1 MPSRQQLEI
10 EFEELLNR
18 HSLTINKICWVYS
31 EYNRFYFD
39 ELRSRCV
46 IDLWREFSR
55 FGTSRFRGESS
66 EATWV
71 YQIVLHAAA
80 RYFRNPHN
88 LQFPS
93 LKEQTAPSIASE
105 DFDAMAMIE
114 DLTLQLNNTDRLL
127 LMHYL
132 DNHSYSTIAEQD
144 NISEASAR
152 KRMSRLLSKIRS
164 LITTPPSPREKG
176 KPSSSPLNEK
186 SSNP

>member
-80 RYFRNPHN
+80 RYFRNPRN

-176 KPSSSPLNEK
+176 KPSSSPHNEK

>member
-55 FGTSRFRGESS
+55 FRGESS

-88 LQFPS
+88 LHLPHP
-93 LKEQTAPSIASE
+93 KE
-105 DFDAMAMIE
+105 
-114 DLTLQLNNTDRLL
+114 
-127 LMHYL
+127 
-132 DNHSYSTIAEQD
+132 
-144 NISEASAR
+144 
-152 KRMSRLLSKIRS
+152 
-164 LITTPPSPREKG
+164 
-176 KPSSSPLNEK
+176 LNEATAWPK
-186 SSNP
+186 EKAVEGYTISTTNSNGQYAVIAIR